1 VESADKLDAMLV
13 LLLDYVEKQLLKSD
27 DMRNRLFQQL
37 MEIFEERIVMTH
49 RSKFVQYILFYLSS
63 QVEKYGRAFGDRLLR
78 VFMDE
83 STADIRRQ
91 SSILYLAS
99 YLARANFIPVN
110 IVR

>member
-1 VESADKLDAMLV
+1 
-13 LLLDYVEKQLLKSD
+13 
-27 DMRNRLFQQL
+27 
-37 MEIFEERIVMTH
+37 
-49 RSKFVQYILFYLSS
+49 
-63 QVEKYGRAFGDRLLR
+63 
-78 VFMDE
+78 MDE